1 VLSGGDGETTF
12 RIVVRPSGTE
22 PKVKSYIE
30 VRCSDVNDLDEA
42 RSRAATLLSGLKEDA
57 QRW

>member
-1 VLSGGDGETTF
+1 M
-12 RIVVRPSGTE
+12 
-22 PKVKSYIE
+22 VKSYIV

-42 RSRAATLLSGLKEDA
+42 RLRAAALLASLKEDA